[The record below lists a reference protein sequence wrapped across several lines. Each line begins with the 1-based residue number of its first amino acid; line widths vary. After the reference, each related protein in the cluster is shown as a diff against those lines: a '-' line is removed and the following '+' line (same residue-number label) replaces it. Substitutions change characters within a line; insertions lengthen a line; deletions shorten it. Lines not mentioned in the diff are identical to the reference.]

1 MKRKLFSA
9 ALSAFAL
16 LLLMGAASTSEPT
29 AALLAEE
36 ESAVLTDTALETEA
50 QSLIERFARAMLAS
64 SGLESLAASKAPE
77 GRVPAEPGAPA
88 APEVSAE
95 PGAPAAPEV
104 SAEPET
110 LAAPEEPAGPETPAA
125 PEEPAE
131 PEKPVYQDL
140 LINGQPAPMEL
151 DKRNV
156 KGSTYVSLSAFAKTL
171 APEAQINWN
180 GQAMTVTT
188 GKLSLTAQAGQLY
201 LEANGR
207 YLYIPET
214 VQRAGDQVYVPLR
227 TAAKAFDASVG
238 YDSATNVATVVQGSG
253 AIQSGG
259 SFYNQDDLFWLSR
272 VIYRESGNQSLEGQ
286 MAVGNVVL
294 NRVADPAFPNT
305 VEGVL
310 AQKNQFST
318 YKSGALRKTTPSVAS
333 TIAAKLVLDGGEVE
347 ETKGA
352 TFFDSGSNSW
362 AAKHKRL
369 IATLGG
375 HNFYG

>member
-16 LLLMGAASTSEPT
+16 LLLMGAASTSEPS

-36 ESAVLTDTALETEA
+36 ESAILTDTALETEA
-50 QSLIERFARAMLAS
+50 QSLIARLAQVMFAR
-64 SGLESLAASKAPE
+64 SGIES
-77 GRVPAEPGAPA
+77 
-88 APEVSAE
+88 SAE
-95 PGAPAAPEV
+95 
-104 SAEPET
+104 T
-110 LAAPEEPAGPETPAA
+110 PEEQAPVEAENPTEIPVESEDPNEAEETP
-125 PEEPAE
+125 ESPAE
-131 PEKPVYQDL
+131 PEKPVYEDL
-140 LINGQPAPMEL
+140 LIDGQPAPMTL

-156 KGSTYVSLSAFAKTL
+156 KGSTYVSLFAFARVL
-171 APEAQINWN
+171 VPEAKFGWD
-180 GQAMTVTT
+180 GQTMTVTT
-188 GKLSLTAQAGQLY
+188 GTLSLTAKAGQLY

-214 VQRAGDQVYVPLR
+214 VQQTGDQVYVPLR
-227 TAAKAFDASVG
+227 AAAKAFDAAVG
-238 YDSATNVATVVQGSG
+238 YDSAANVATVTRGSG
-253 AIQSGG
+253 AIQSGD
-259 SFYNQDDLFWLSR
+259 SFYSQDDLFWLSR
-272 VIYRESGNQSLEGQ
+272 VIYREAGNQSLEGQ

-318 YKSGALRKTTPSVAS
+318 YKSGALRATTPSAS
-333 TIAAKLVLDGGEVE
+333 SIVAAKLVLDGGEVE

-352 TFFDSGSNSW
+352 TFFDSGTNSW
-362 AAKHKRL
+362 AAKNKKL